1 MPLRIADI
9 IQQLYSP
16 MAIDLSE
23 RSQHLLRSLIES
35 YIRQGQPVGSRNLVR
50 DSGLE
55 VSAATVRNVMA
66 ELEELGLIVS
76 PHTSAGRIPTAR
88 GYRMFVDSLLT
99 VKPLREAELLKL
111 EQGLQARKENN
122 IEALISRASGLLSEV
137 TQLAGVVMIPNQ
149 KALALQH
156 IEFMSLSDKRVLAIL
171 VINKNDVRNVIVES
185 ERDYSKSE
193 LEQAANYLNAAFAGK
208 GLAAVRD
215 RLVNEMRETKAGLD
229 AVMQTAIEMAD
240 KIFLPSEGEQGDYVI
255 AGQTNLMGV
264 DELSHVEKLRQLFN
278 AFNEKRDILY
288 LLDHCMQ
295 ANGMKIFI
303 GEESGYQV
311 LDECSVVTAPYEVD
325 GERVGV
331 LGVIGPTRMAYERV
345 IPIVDV
351 TAKLLGNA
359 LNRR

>member
-1 MPLRIADI
+1 
-9 IQQLYSP
+9 
-16 MAIDLSE
+16 MANDLSE

-35 YIRQGQPVGSRNLVR
+35 YIRQGQPVGSRNLLR
-50 DSGLE
+50 DAGLDI
-55 VSAATVRNVMA
+55 SAATVRNVMA

-76 PHTSAGRIPTAR
+76 PHTSAGRVPTAK

-99 VKPLREAELLKL
+99 VKPLKETELLKL
-111 EQGLQARKENN
+111 EQGLQARREGS
-122 IEALISRASGLLSEV
+122 IDALISRASGLLSEV
-137 TQLAGVVMIPNQ
+137 TQLAGVVMIPSQ

-156 IEFMSLSDKRVLAIL
+156 IEFMQLSGKRVLAIL
-171 VINKNDVRNVIVES
+171 VINKSDVRNVIVES
-185 ERDYSKSE
+185 ERDYSKAE

-208 GLAAVRD
+208 GLMAVRD
-215 RLVNEMRETKAGLD
+215 RLVNEMRETKDSLD
-229 AVMQTAIEMAD
+229 QVMQTAIEMAD
-240 KIFLPSEGEQGDYVI
+240 KIFLPRDGEQGDYVI
-255 AGQTNLMGV
+255 AGQTNLMGFG
-264 DELSHVEKLRQLFN
+264 ELSHVEKLRQLFN

-295 ANGMKIFI
+295 ANGLKIFI

-351 TAKLLGNA
+351 TAKLLGQA

>member
-1 MPLRIADI
+1 M
-9 IQQLYSP
+9 
-16 MAIDLSE
+16 
-23 RSQHLLRSLIES
+23 
-35 YIRQGQPVGSRNLVR
+35 R
-50 DSGLE
+50 DSGLD

-66 ELEELGLIVS
+66 ELEEQGLIVS

-99 VKPLREAELLKL
+99 VQPLREAELLKL
-111 EQGLQARKENN
+111 EQGLQIQRDGGV
-122 IEALISRASGLLSEV
+122 EALIGRASGLLSEV

-149 KALALQH
+149 KTLALQH
-156 IEFMSLSDKRVLAIL
+156 IEFMALSDRRVLAIL
-171 VINKNDVRNVIVES
+171 VINKHDVRNVIIEN
-185 ERDYSKSE
+185 ERDYTKSE
-193 LEQAANYLNAAFAGK
+193 LEQASNYLNAAFAGK

-215 RLVNEMRETKAGLD
+215 RLVNDMRETKASLD
-229 AVMQTAIEMAD
+229 AVMQSAIEMAD
-240 KIFLPSEGEQGDYVI
+240 KVFLPQAGEQGDYVI
-255 AGQTNLMGV
+255 AGHTNLMGF
-264 DELSHVEKLRQLFN
+264 DELSHVEKLRRLFN
-278 AFNEKRDILY
+278 AFNEKRDILN
-288 LLDHCMQ
+288 LLDHCML

-325 GERVGV
+325 GECVGV

-351 TAKLLGNA
+351 TAKLLGHA

>member
-1 MPLRIADI
+1 M
-9 IQQLYSP
+9 
-16 MAIDLSE
+16 
-23 RSQHLLRSLIES
+23 
-35 YIRQGQPVGSRNLVR
+35 GSRNLMR
-50 DSGLE
+50 DSGLD

-66 ELEELGLIVS
+66 ELEEQGLIIS

-99 VKPLREAELLKL
+99 VQPLREAELLKL
-111 EQGLQARKENN
+111 EQGLQIQRDGGV
-122 IEALISRASGLLSEV
+122 EALIGRASGLLSEV

-149 KALALQH
+149 KTLALQH
-156 IEFMSLSDKRVLAIL
+156 IEFMALSDRRVLAIL
-171 VINKNDVRNVIVES
+171 VINKHDVRNVIIEN
-185 ERDYSKSE
+185 ERDYTKSE
-193 LEQAANYLNAAFAGK
+193 LEQASNYLNAAFAGK

-215 RLVNEMRETKAGLD
+215 RLVNDMRETKANLD
-229 AVMQTAIEMAD
+229 AVMQSAIEMAD
-240 KIFLPSEGEQGDYVI
+240 KVFLPQAGEQGDYVI
-255 AGQTNLMGV
+255 AGHTNLMGF
-264 DELSHVEKLRQLFN
+264 DELSHVEKLRRLFN
-278 AFNEKRDILY
+278 AFNEKRDILN
-288 LLDHCMQ
+288 LLDHCML

-325 GERVGV
+325 GECVGV

-351 TAKLLGNA
+351 TAKLLGHA

>member
-1 MPLRIADI
+1 M
-9 IQQLYSP
+9 
-16 MAIDLSE
+16 
-23 RSQHLLRSLIES
+23 
-35 YIRQGQPVGSRNLVR
+35 R
-50 DSGLE
+50 DSGLD

-66 ELEELGLIVS
+66 ELEEQGLIIS

-99 VKPLREAELLKL
+99 VQPLREAELLKL
-111 EQGLQARKENN
+111 EQGLQIQRDGGV
-122 IEALISRASGLLSEV
+122 EALIGRASGLLSEV

-149 KALALQH
+149 KTLALQH
-156 IEFMSLSDKRVLAIL
+156 IEFMALSDRRVLAIL
-171 VINKNDVRNVIVES
+171 VINKHDVRNVIIEN
-185 ERDYSKSE
+185 ERDYTKSE
-193 LEQAANYLNAAFAGK
+193 LEQASNYLNAAFAGK

-215 RLVNEMRETKAGLD
+215 RLVNDMRETKASLD
-229 AVMQTAIEMAD
+229 AVMQSAIEMAD
-240 KIFLPSEGEQGDYVI
+240 KVFLPQAGEQGDYVI
-255 AGQTNLMGV
+255 AGHTNLMGF
-264 DELSHVEKLRQLFN
+264 DELSHVEKLRRLFN
-278 AFNEKRDILY
+278 AFNEKRDILN
-288 LLDHCMQ
+288 LLDHCML

-325 GERVGV
+325 GECVGV

-351 TAKLLGNA
+351 TAKLLGHA

>member
-1 MPLRIADI
+1 
-9 IQQLYSP
+9 
-16 MAIDLSE
+16 MANDLNE

-35 YIRQGQPVGSRNLVR
+35 YIRQGQPVGSRNLMR
-50 DSGLE
+50 DSGLD

-66 ELEELGLIVS
+66 ELEEQGLIIS

-99 VKPLREAELLKL
+99 VQPLREAELLKL
-111 EQGLQARKENN
+111 EQGLQIQRDGGV
-122 IEALISRASGLLSEV
+122 EALIGRASGLLSEV

-149 KALALQH
+149 KTLALQH
-156 IEFMSLSDKRVLAIL
+156 IEFMALSDRRVLAIL
-171 VINKNDVRNVIVES
+171 VINKHDVRNVIIEN
-185 ERDYSKSE
+185 ERDYTKSE
-193 LEQAANYLNAAFAGK
+193 LEQASNYLNAAFAGK

-215 RLVNEMRETKAGLD
+215 RLVNDMRETKASLD
-229 AVMQTAIEMAD
+229 AVMQSAIEMAD
-240 KIFLPSEGEQGDYVI
+240 KVFLPQAGEQGDYVI
-255 AGQTNLMGV
+255 AGHTNLMGF
-264 DELSHVEKLRQLFN
+264 DELSHVEKLRRLFN
-278 AFNEKRDILY
+278 AFNEKRDILN
-288 LLDHCMQ
+288 LLDHCML

-325 GERVGV
+325 GECVGV

-351 TAKLLGNA
+351 TAKLLGHA

>member
-1 MPLRIADI
+1 
-9 IQQLYSP
+9 
-16 MAIDLSE
+16 MANDLSE

-35 YIRQGQPVGSRNLVR
+35 YIRQGQPVGSRNLLR
-50 DSGLE
+50 DAGLDI
-55 VSAATVRNVMA
+55 SAATVRNVMA

-76 PHTSAGRIPTAR
+76 PHTSAGRVPTAK

-99 VKPLREAELLKL
+99 VKPLKETELLKL
-111 EQGLQARKENN
+111 EQGLQARREGS
-122 IEALISRASGLLSEV
+122 IDALISRASGLLSEV
-137 TQLAGVVMIPNQ
+137 TQLAGVVMIPSQ

-156 IEFMSLSDKRVLAIL
+156 IEFMQLSGKRVLAIL
-171 VINKNDVRNVIVES
+171 VINKSDVRNVIVES
-185 ERDYSKSE
+185 ERDYSKAE

-215 RLVNEMRETKAGLD
+215 RLVNEMRETKDNLD
-229 AVMQTAIEMAD
+229 QVMQTAIEMAD
-240 KIFLPSEGEQGDYVI
+240 KIFLPRDGEQGDYVI
-255 AGQTNLMGV
+255 AGQTNLMGFG
-264 DELSHVEKLRQLFN
+264 ELSHVEKLRQLFN

-295 ANGMKIFI
+295 ANGLKIFI

-351 TAKLLGNA
+351 TAKLLGQA

>member
-1 MPLRIADI
+1 
-9 IQQLYSP
+9 

-76 PHTSAGRIPTAR
+76 PHTSAGRIPTAK
-88 GYRMFVDSLLT
+88 GYRIFVDSLLT
-99 VKPLREAELLKL
+99 VKPLKEDELLKL
-111 EQGLQARKENN
+111 EHGLQAQKEGN
-122 IEALISRASGLLSEV
+122 IDALVGRASGLLSEV
-137 TQLAGVVMIPNQ
+137 TRLAGVVMIPNQ
-149 KALALQH
+149 KALSLQH
-156 IEFMSLSDKRVLAIL
+156 IEFMPLSDRRVLAIL
-171 VINKNDVRNVIVES
+171 VINKSDVRNVVVES
-185 ERDYSKSE
+185 EREYTKAE
-193 LEQAANYLNAAFAGK
+193 LEQVANYLNAAFAGK
-208 GLAAVRD
+208 GLTAVRD
-215 RLVNEMRETKAGLD
+215 RLLTEMRETKASLD

-240 KIFLPSEGEQGDYVI
+240 KIFLSNSGEEQGDYVI

-288 LLDHCMQ
+288 LLDNCMQ

-303 GEESGYQV
+303 GEESGCQV
-311 LDECSVVTAPYEVD
+311 LGECSIVTAPYEVD

-345 IPIVDV
+345 IPIVDM
-351 TAKLLGNA
+351 TAKLLGHA

>member
-1 MPLRIADI
+1 
-9 IQQLYSP
+9 
-16 MAIDLSE
+16 MANDLNE

-35 YIRQGQPVGSRNLVR
+35 YIRQGQPVGSRNLMR
-50 DSGLE
+50 DSGLD

-66 ELEELGLIVS
+66 ELEEQGLIVS

-99 VKPLREAELLKL
+99 VQPLREAELLKL
-111 EQGLQARKENN
+111 EQGLQIQRDGGV
-122 IEALISRASGLLSEV
+122 EALIGRASGLLSEV

-149 KALALQH
+149 KTLALQH
-156 IEFMSLSDKRVLAIL
+156 IEFMALSDRRVLAIL
-171 VINKNDVRNVIVES
+171 VINKHDVRNVIIEN
-185 ERDYSKSE
+185 ERDYTKSE
-193 LEQAANYLNAAFAGK
+193 LEQASNYLNAAFAGK

-215 RLVNEMRETKAGLD
+215 RLVNDMRETKASLD
-229 AVMQTAIEMAD
+229 AVMQSAIEMAD
-240 KIFLPSEGEQGDYVI
+240 KVFLPQAGEQGDYVI
-255 AGQTNLMGV
+255 AGHTNLMGF
-264 DELSHVEKLRQLFN
+264 DELSHVEKLRRLFN
-278 AFNEKRDILY
+278 AFNEKRDILN
-288 LLDHCMQ
+288 LLDHCML

-325 GERVGV
+325 GECVGV

-351 TAKLLGNA
+351 TAKLLGHA

>member
-1 MPLRIADI
+1 
-9 IQQLYSP
+9 
-16 MAIDLSE
+16 MANDLNE

-35 YIRQGQPVGSRNLVR
+35 YIRQGQPVGSRNLMR
-50 DSGLE
+50 DSGLD

-66 ELEELGLIVS
+66 ELEEQGLIIS

-99 VKPLREAELLKL
+99 VQPLREAELLKL
-111 EQGLQARKENN
+111 EQGLQIQRDGGV
-122 IEALISRASGLLSEV
+122 EALIGRASGLLSEV

-149 KALALQH
+149 KTLALQH
-156 IEFMSLSDKRVLAIL
+156 IEFMALSDRRVLAIL
-171 VINKNDVRNVIVES
+171 VINKHDVRNVIIDN
-185 ERDYSKSE
+185 ERDYTKAE
-193 LEQAANYLNAAFAGK
+193 LEQASNYLNAAFAGK

-215 RLVNEMRETKAGLD
+215 RLVNDMRETKASLD
-229 AVMQTAIEMAD
+229 AVMQSAIEMAD
-240 KIFLPSEGEQGDYVI
+240 KVFLPQAGEQGDYVI
-255 AGQTNLMGV
+255 AGHTNLMGF
-264 DELSHVEKLRQLFN
+264 DELSHVEKLRRLFN
-278 AFNEKRDILY
+278 AFNEKRDILN
-288 LLDHCMQ
+288 LLDHCMI

-325 GERVGV
+325 GECVGV

-351 TAKLLGNA
+351 TAKLLGQA

>member
-1 MPLRIADI
+1 M
-9 IQQLYSP
+9 
-16 MAIDLSE
+16 
-23 RSQHLLRSLIES
+23 
-35 YIRQGQPVGSRNLVR
+35 R
-50 DSGLE
+50 DSGLD

-66 ELEELGLIVS
+66 ELEEQGLIIS

-99 VKPLREAELLKL
+99 VQPLREAELLKL
-111 EQGLQARKENN
+111 EQGLQIQRDGGV
-122 IEALISRASGLLSEV
+122 EALIGRASGLLSEV

-149 KALALQH
+149 KTLALQH
-156 IEFMSLSDKRVLAIL
+156 IEFMALSDRRVLAIL
-171 VINKNDVRNVIVES
+171 VINKHDVRNVIIDN
-185 ERDYSKSE
+185 ERDYTKAE
-193 LEQAANYLNAAFAGK
+193 LEQASNYLNAAFAGK

-215 RLVNEMRETKAGLD
+215 RLVNDMRETKASLD
-229 AVMQTAIEMAD
+229 AVMQSAIEMAD
-240 KIFLPSEGEQGDYVI
+240 KVFLPQAGEQGDYVI
-255 AGQTNLMGV
+255 AGHTNLMGF
-264 DELSHVEKLRQLFN
+264 DELSHVEKLRRLFN
-278 AFNEKRDILY
+278 AFNEKRDILN
-288 LLDHCMQ
+288 LLDHCMI

-325 GERVGV
+325 GECVGV

-351 TAKLLGNA
+351 TAKLLGQA